1 MVKLPYLHSIANVS
15 LVSFFHIKLPRGSKV
30 PKKSCLH
37 VFVQGSKC
45 GQTTIFAQ
53 YSKCIS
59 SIIFSHNC
67 PGDQMYPKNHVCMYL
82 FRVANVVKL
91 PYLHSIANVSLV
103 SFFHIIA
110 QGIKCNK
117 KNSCLHVFV
126 QGSKCGQTTIFAQYS
141 KCISSIIFSHNCPGD
156 QM

>member
-15 LVSFFHIKLPRGSKV
+15 LVSFFHIKLPRGSNV

-110 QGIKCNK
+110 QGIKCNQ